1 MEANLAHGCGVPEED
16 ILRARIYALLARLL
30 AAPITEEDQETIRA
44 LEGDGTEMGAALG
57 SLATIAAKT
66 SLKAATDEYDTLF
79 IGLVQGEL
87 VPYASYYLTGFLQ
100 EKPLAELRSD
110 MVRLGIARSDDLVEP
125 EDHIAVVCEMMHG
138 LITGVFGEAASIETQ
153 KDFFDS
159 HIRPWACRF
168 FQDLEAAES
177 AVLYMPVG
185 TIGRVFMEVEVKAF
199 EMTA

>member
-1 MEANLAHGCGVPEED
+1 MEAKLAHGCDIPEED
-16 ILRARIYALLARLL
+16 VLRARFYALLARLL
-30 AAPITEEDQETIRA
+30 GAPVGEEDMHTIRA
-44 LEGDGTEMGAALG
+44 LEGDETELGSALG
-57 SLATIAAKT
+57 SLAVIAAKT
-66 SLKAATDEYDTLF
+66 SLESAKDEYETLF
-79 IGLVQGEL
+79 IGVVKGEL
-87 VPYASYYLTGFLQ
+87 TPYASYYLTGFLQ
-100 EKPLAELRSD
+100 EKPLAELRGD

-138 LITGVFGEAASIETQ
+138 LITGAFGDATSIEIQ

-159 HIRPWACRF
+159 HVQPWAHRF

-185 TIGRVFMEVEVKAF
+185 TIGRVFMAVESKAF

>member
-1 MEANLAHGCGVPEED
+1 MEANLAHGCDVPEED
-16 ILRARIYALLARLL
+16 VLRSRFYALLARLL
-30 AAPITEEDQETIRA
+30 AAPITEEDLQTVRA
-44 LEGDGTEMGAALG
+44 LEGDETELGAALG
-57 SLATIAAKT
+57 AMANISAKT
-66 SLKAATDEYDTLF
+66 SLKTATNEYDALF
-79 IGLVQGEL
+79 IGVVHGEL

-100 EKPLAELRSD
+100 EKPLAELRFD
-110 MVRLGIARSDDLVEP
+110 MVRLGIARSEDLVEP

-138 LITGVFGEAASIETQ
+138 LITGAFGEATSIDIQ

-159 HIRPWACRF
+159 HIRPWASRF

-185 TIGRVFMEVEVKAF
+185 TIGRVFMEVEAKAF

>member
-1 MEANLAHGCGVPEED
+1 MEANLAHGCDIPEED
-16 ILRARIYALLARLL
+16 VLRGRFYALLARLL
-30 AAPITEEDQETIRA
+30 GTPISEEDMHTIRA
-44 LEGDGTEMGAALG
+44 LEGDETELGAALG

-66 SLKAATDEYDTLF
+66 SLETATEEYETLF
-79 IGLVQGEL
+79 IGVVKGEL
-87 VPYASYYLTGFLQ
+87 TPYASYYLTGFLQ
-100 EKPLAELRSD
+100 EKPLAELRGD

-138 LITGVFGEAASIETQ
+138 LITGAFGDATSIEIQ

-159 HIRPWACRF
+159 HVRPWASRF

-185 TIGRVFMEVEVKAF
+185 TIGRVFIAIESKAF